1 MLYKLAAAPAGCG
14 LPPGPSGL
22 LGAAEG
28 VSYLSVV
35 GIAAWG
41 LASKISS
48 GKGLPAGQKLISP
61 PQDPDIY
68 LEGIQKLCLGR
79 YPRLGA
85 CIQGDCSRRD
95 PHFLSA

>member
-1 MLYKLAAAPAGCG
+1 MGDAGCG

-41 LASKISS
+41 LASKLSS
-48 GKGLPAGQKLISP
+48 GKGLPAGTPSP
-61 PQDPDIY
+61 FAHPTS
-68 LEGIQKLCLGR
+68 LF
-79 YPRLGA
+79 RLLQPA
-85 CIQGDCSRRD
+85 NFSM
-95 PHFLSA
+95 